1 MCTSENTTKSKQR
14 LRNFCVEDILGYD
27 LLSKETVV
35 PSKYA
40 WVVVV
45 HHKTTAAK
53 ISLYAPSM
61 CCVLVSLI
69 GTIREVSKFC
79 SYLRC
84 FIYLQCVL
92 VSFPVAAVSLLWI
105 NVDYILL

>member
-1 MCTSENTTKSKQR
+1 MACHSEMCAIENSINSKQR

-35 PSKYA
+35 PSKYT
-40 WVVVV
+40 WMIVV

-53 ISLYAPSM
+53 MSLYAPSM

-69 GTIREVSKFC
+69 GMNCEV
-79 SYLRC
+79 
-84 FIYLQCVL
+84 Q
-92 VSFPVAAVSLLWI
+92 
-105 NVDYILL
+105 